1 MRGAVEML
9 CSAGGLRWTG
19 LRALVAAFLTFL
31 AGTASLAQPVGDIR
45 VIPGPGIDT
54 GGGTMPGAL
63 ALAYQSNPQLNAQR
77 AAARAT
83 DENVPTALAGYRPR
97 VSGTASVTEQYLDN
111 VVKTTAVSGAPIYV
125 QSKGAAVQSS
135 FGLTA
140 SQTLYNGFQ
149 NGNRTRQ
156 AESQVFAARETLRSM
171 EQTVLLDAATAYMNL
186 LRDAAILELQ
196 RSNVNVLEVTL
207 RQTRDRFTAGE
218 VTRTDVAQ
226 AEASLAQGRSSLAQA
241 ESNYITSRA
250 NFRQVI
256 GVNPPA
262 RLAAASPVDRFFPS
276 TVDAA
281 VARGNNEN
289 PNITS
294 SMYLVDVAVL
304 QVRVA
309 EGALYPTVAA
319 VGAVTKNYGGS
330 AISLAAPESLAALVA
345 AQLTVPLYQGGSEYA
360 ATRQAKESLGQQRLN
375 LALSRDLVRSQVL
388 QAWGQNEAAKAQI
401 ASQQAQVTSAEV
413 ALNGI
418 REEARV
424 GQRTTLDVLNAQQT
438 LVNAR
443 VALVIA
449 QHDRVVASYT
459 VLSAVGSL
467 SPQVLGLATEIYDPM
482 VHYQQVRKD
491 WGGVRIPDGR

>member
-1 MRGAVEML
+1 ML
-9 CSAGGLRWTG
+9 CPAGGLRWTG
-19 LRALVAAFLTFL
+19 LRVLVGAFLAFL

-45 VIPGPGIDT
+45 VIPGPGIDA

-111 VVKTTAVSGAPIYV
+111 VTKVTAASGAPIYV
-125 QSKGAAVQSS
+125 QSKGANVQSS

-171 EQTVLLDAATAYMNL
+171 EQTVLLEAATAYMNL

-226 AEASLAQGRSSLAQA
+226 AEASLAQGRSQLAQA
-241 ESNYITSRA
+241 ESNYVTSRA

-256 GVNPPA
+256 GVNPPG

-276 TVDAA
+276 TVDGA

-304 QVRVA
+304 QVKVA

-330 AISLAAPESLAALVA
+330 AISLAAPESLAALLA
-345 AQLTVPLYQGGSEYA
+345 AQLTLPLYQGGSEYA

-375 LALSRDLVRSQVL
+375 LALSRDLVRSQVV

>member
-1 MRGAVEML
+1 ML

-111 VVKTTAVSGAPIYV
+111 VVKTTAASGAPIYV

-241 ESNYITSRA
+241 ESNYVTSRA

-360 ATRQAKESLGQQRLN
+360 ATRQAKESLGQQRLD
-375 LALSRDLVRSQVL
+375 LALTRDLVQSQVN
-388 QAWGQNEAAKAQI
+388 QAWGQNEAAKQQI
-401 ASQQAQVTSAEV
+401 VSQQAQVTAAEV

-459 VLSAVGSL
+459 VLSGVGSL
-467 SPQVLGLATEIYDPM
+467 SPQALGLAVEVYDPM

>member
-1 MRGAVEML
+1 ML
-9 CSAGGLRWTG
+9 RPAESLRWV
-19 LRALVAAFLTFL
+19 LRALVAAFLASL
-31 AGTASLAQPVGDIR
+31 AGTTSLAQPVGDIR

-111 VVKTTAVSGAPIYV
+111 VVKATAASGAPVYV
-125 QSKGAAVQSS
+125 QSKGANVQPS

-140 SQTLYNGFQ
+140 TQTLYNGFQ

-226 AEASLAQGRSSLAQA
+226 AEASLAQGRSQLAQA
-241 ESNYITSRA
+241 ESNYVTSRA

-256 GVNPPA
+256 GVDPPS

-304 QVRVA
+304 QVKVA

-319 VGAVTKNYGGS
+319 VGAVTKSYGGS
-330 AISLAAPESLAALVA
+330 ATSLAAPESLAALIA

-360 ATRQAKESLGQQRLN
+360 GTRQAKESLGQQRLN
-375 LALSRDLVRSQVL
+375 LALSRDLVRSQVV